1 MIRQFATRNSKGAL
15 PYRQKLRNFAVTI
28 LYNDKLQITDISY
41 GKSRTDYPMCYSSTT
56 MA

>member
-1 MIRQFATRNSKGAL
+1 MIRKIVTRNSYGIL
-15 PYRQKLRNFAVTI
+15 PYRQELCNFAVTI